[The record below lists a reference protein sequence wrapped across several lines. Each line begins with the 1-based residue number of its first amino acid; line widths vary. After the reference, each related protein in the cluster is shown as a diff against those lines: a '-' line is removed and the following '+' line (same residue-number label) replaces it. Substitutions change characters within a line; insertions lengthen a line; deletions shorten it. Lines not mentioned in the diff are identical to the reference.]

1 MPKQLVAPKVKGR
14 SWETVVYR
22 TLVVVA
28 VCGLLGGCAAYVTHE
43 PETATSTGIRYY
55 ENSPY
60 LIVYSDGKGGLR
72 WQIRY
77 LPDQSRV
84 MTVSPTIAGGRTE
97 MTLHFQNGVLSTM
110 NVVGDSTELPKAVI
124 AAVQSAMP
132 LLAAAGPKV
141 DGFPA
146 PYLYKIVVSG
156 ETLTFVGGQGD
167 SAIQVPINP

>member
-1 MPKQLVAPKVKGR
+1 M
-14 SWETVVYR
+14 YR
-22 TLVVVA
+22 MLSVVA
-28 VCGLLGGCAAYVTHE
+28 ACGLFGGCAAYVTHE
-43 PETATSTGIRYY
+43 PEKADSTGIRYY

-77 LPDQSRV
+77 LPDQSRI
-84 MTVSPTIAGGRTE
+84 MTVSPTIRGGRTE
-97 MTLHFQNGVLSTM
+97 MTLNFQNGVLSTLS
-110 NVVGDSTELPKAVI
+110 VVGDSTELPKAVI
-124 AAVQSAMP
+124 AAVQSAIP

-156 ETLTFVGGQGD
+156 ETLTFLGGQGD
-167 SAIQVPINP
+167 SSIQVPINPGAGQ